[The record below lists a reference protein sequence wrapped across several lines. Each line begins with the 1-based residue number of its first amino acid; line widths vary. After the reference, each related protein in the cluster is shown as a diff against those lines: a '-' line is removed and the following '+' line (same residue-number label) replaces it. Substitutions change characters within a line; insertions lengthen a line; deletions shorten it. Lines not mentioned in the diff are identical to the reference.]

1 MVACDNRHVVSVVEN
16 AADKV
21 LLRTACPL
29 DCPDA
34 CSLEVTLT
42 FGRITKIDAA
52 PIDELS
58 NPLTDGWICKKV
70 KHHADRVYS
79 PERIMT
85 PLIRVGAKGGGEF
98 RQATWDEALD
108 LIAEKIRLAIAS
120 HGIDSVLPYLYNS
133 SSPKF
138 EANYLTPHLF
148 ARLGAPEILHTICAA
163 TYGAAWDQ
171 MFGEMLS
178 IDTLD
183 VVDAKLVVVW
193 GANPAASGTHLLPL
207 LAKVQ
212 KSGGKLVV
220 VDPRAT
226 GTASRADLHLA
237 IRPGTDVVL
246 AYALS
251 NELARTGK
259 VASQFL
265 DKNTTGSKE
274 FLTAASKYSL
284 VDASKI
290 CDVPLDKIRDLFEL
304 IANTKPAVLRIGL
317 GTERNRNGG
326 SGMLAAL
333 GLWVVAGNFG
343 TRGSGI
349 LASTTDGFVVDVHA
363 DWPKNIARPL
373 RKTLNMNLVGRVL
386 RGDVGAWP
394 VQAKVFL
401 VQGANPAVTA
411 VDQVGMLAGL
421 ANEEIFTVVHDQV
434 MTDTAKFADV
444 VLPATTHFEVHD
456 IVGSYGSYT
465 AQVIAPVIGR
475 VGGSRSNNELAT
487 GLATRLGFS
496 AVEFNSDPQFIA
508 DRIAIQKKH
517 SLQLRKVGTTVQFK
531 DTHPSFI
538 DMRARL
544 FVAESELP
552 LPKFRTPDEK
562 YPLVLISPATS
573 HTINSMFA
581 DTDPPRVAI
590 SMNPL
595 DAAQRKLTDSQRVVV
610 HNDKA
615 SLEIDLVVDET
626 IRPGVCFIPKGL
638 WLRATKTGL
647 TANAFA
653 TDELNDLASGACFN
667 DARVEVTVA

>member
-1 MVACDNRHVVSVVEN
+1 MEAVV
-16 AADKV
+16 DKALV
-21 LLRTACPL
+21 RTACPL

-42 FGRITKIDAA
+42 LGRITKIDAA
-52 PIDELS
+52 PVDELS

-85 PLIRVGAKGGGEF
+85 PLIRVGAKGSGEF
-98 RQATWDEALD
+98 RRATWDEALD
-108 LIAEKIRLAIAS
+108 LITEKIEAAIKN

-133 SSPKF
+133 SSPKL
-138 EANYLTPHLF
+138 EANYLMPHLF

-178 IDTLD
+178 IDSLD
-183 VVDAKLVVVW
+183 VVEAKLVVVW

-212 KSGGKLVV
+212 KAGGKLVV
-220 VDPRAT
+220 IDPRAT

-246 AYALS
+246 AYALT

-259 VASQFL
+259 VDAQFL
-265 DKNTTGSKE
+265 DAHTTGSKE
-274 FLTAASKYSL
+274 FLEAASKYSL
-284 VDASKI
+284 ADASKI
-290 CDVPLDKIRDLFEL
+290 CDLPIEQVRELFEL
-304 IANTKPAVLRIGL
+304 ITISKPAILRL
-317 GTERNRNGG
+317 GYGPERNRNGG
-326 SGMLAAL
+326 SSVLAVL
-333 GLWVVAGNFG
+333 GLWVVAGNFM
-343 TRGSGI
+343 RAGSGI
-349 LASTTDGFVVDVHA
+349 LASASDGFSIDVKA
-363 DWPKNIARPL
+363 DWPQDIARPTQQ
-373 RKTLNMNLVGRVL
+373 TLNMNHVGRVL
-386 RGDVGAWP
+386 RGDIGAWP
-394 VQAKVFL
+394 VPAKVFV

-411 VDQVGMLAGL
+411 VDQVGMLDGL

-444 VLPATTHFEVHD
+444 VLPATTHFEIHD
-456 IVGSYGSYT
+456 LVGSYGSYT
-465 AQVIAPVIGR
+465 AQVIAPVIKR
-475 VGGSRSNNELAT
+475 VGESRSNNELAT
-487 GLATRLGFS
+487 GLALRLGFG
-496 AVEFNSDPQFIA
+496 ADEFDGEPQTIA
-508 DRIAIQKKH
+508 DRIAAQR
-517 SLQLRKVGTTVQFK
+517 SESVQLRAVGTTVQFK
-531 DTHPSFI
+531 DTWPTFV
-538 DMRARL
+538 DKRARL

-552 LPKFRTPDEK
+552 LPKFRAFDEK
-562 YPLVLISPATS
+562 YPLTLISPATS

-590 SMNPL
+590 SMNSQ
-595 DAAQRKLTDSQRVVV
+595 DAAKRKLTDVQRVIV

-615 SLEIDLVVDET
+615 SLEIDLVIDET

-653 TDELNDLASGACFN
+653 PDELNDLASGACFN
-667 DARVEVTVA
+667 DARVEVTAV